1 MIFTV
6 TPCPEGKGVIDG
18 KYGEGTIFSAKNIFG
33 QPEVSTIVSATID
46 ATRSEVKFGTA
57 SATIEVFTT
66 LTNEVNCDGS
76 IKFTHALDGPKM
88 GIFSRHVQKTAV
100 SFKEYV
106 EANLSQITQ
115 DNPGSAP
122 QQAPQQQAALQV
134 VQMPGEPGSKGNK
147 FLIKVSPEPQGAA
160 IAAVDKNELESAKAE
175 LELVKAKNDSER
187 AKMKLELELLKND
200 SESAKMKLELELLK
214 AKKEKFEREK
224 NQQPLPLPLPLPLVQ
239 QQQQQPQQPQQ
250 PMFTMQQVPQQQVQ
264 QQMFTMQQVPQQQV
278 QQPVQQLQMNGGAG
292 GMMTDEQLQQ
302 QQIQQQQQQQQQ
314 QQLIQQ
320 QQHEHMQ
327 GQAKKIIPGWE
338 ERQNQE
344 GRTYF
349 VNHADK
355 STSWSHPGFI

>member
-1 MIFTV
+1 MVFTV

-18 KYGEGTIFSAKNIFG
+18 KYGEGTLFSAKNAIG
-33 QPEVSTIVSATID
+33 QPEVSTVVSATID
-46 ATRSEVKFGTA
+46 ATRSEVKLRTG
-57 SATIEVFTT
+57 SATREVFTT
-66 LTNEVNCDGS
+66 LTNEVQFDGS
-76 IKFTHALDGPKM
+76 IKFTQALDGHNM
-88 GIFSRHVQKTAV
+88 GMFSFHLQKASV

-106 EANLSQITQ
+106 EANLSQIKH
-115 DNPGSAP
+115 DNPRSAP
-122 QQAPQQQAALQV
+122 QQAPEQQAALQM
-134 VQMPGEPGSKGNK
+134 VQMSGEPGSKGSK
-147 FLIKVSPEPQGAA
+147 SLIKVSPEPQGAA
-160 IAAVDKNELESAKAE
+160 YATAAVDKNELESAKAE

-239 QQQQQPQQPQQ
+239 QQQQQQQQPQQ
-250 PMFTMQQVPQQQVQ
+250 PMFTMQQVPQQHA
-264 QQMFTMQQVPQQQV
+264 
-278 QQPVQQLQMNGGAG
+278 QQPVQQPKMNGGAG

-302 QQIQQQQQQQQQ
+302 QQMQQQ